1 MIRKQG
7 LSAIAA
13 SVGLAVA
20 LTLASLPAAAKDKAK
35 VAFIGPLTGGVA
47 ANGIGAR
54 NSAELAVKLRNAD
67 PKAKYEYELVVLDD
81 ECKPNVAVQVATKAG
96 ADRSVIAAAAHYCSA
111 AAIAAVETYNR
122 LGLPMVVWG
131 AVLPDITYRNKY
143 PEVHRVNGTMI
154 NQNEVAAKFMT
165 GLGFKKWVVIHDTTD
180 YGKGHNEYFTKYAK
194 ENGGQ
199 IVGTFGVTADQQ
211 DFTAE
216 LTQAKALNPEVI
228 YFGGLTPIGIRIR
241 SQMDK
246 LGLSA
251 VFQGTSGIKSDAYIQ
266 ALGPLAEGSLSFI
279 EGAPIEKLPGGKFFQ
294 EQYDKAGYKEPPE
307 AYGAFAFVAM
317 QLILDTIEQVGPDRK
332 KVTDALGKV
341 ANYDSVI
348 GPVTFDDHGQNTVP
362 LISKYVA
369 QDGKWVIW
377 EDSEYASR
385 QAQAEEVTQMPS
397 ERSRRMATVRSHAL
411 RLHVTGIAIRHRSE
425 NGVEIALQ
433 YLINGL
439 MLGIMY
445 GLVAVGFTL
454 FFGVLDVIKFSH
466 GDVLTV
472 GVFTGFATYL
482 ALKAAQVSSP
492 LLQLIIVSI
501 VAMAAMAALGA
512 VIARYLVLPLSS
524 APALNTLLITLM
536 LGTVLREGVRL
547 VFPDGSNP
555 KPFPAL
561 LPTTAYTF
569 GHFTLRL
576 DSLMLLAAGVAMIVA
591 VHLLINRTKLGL
603 AIRAVAQDGE
613 TARTMGIN
621 FTFVV
626 LTTFAIGSG
635 VAAFAGVMNG
645 LYYNEINFSMGLL
658 LGVFGFSA
666 AVVGG
671 LGNIY
676 GAILGGFLFAGL
688 QTIGAVALPF
698 ASAYKDV
705 FALAVIIAIMA
716 WRPTGLIAE
725 KSSERV

>member
-1 MIRKQG
+1 M
-7 LSAIAA
+7 
-13 SVGLAVA
+13 
-20 LTLASLPAAAKDKAK
+20 
-35 VAFIGPLTGGVA
+35 
-47 ANGIGAR
+47 
-54 NSAELAVKLRNAD
+54 
-67 PKAKYEYELVVLDD
+67 
-81 ECKPNVAVQVATKAG
+81 
-96 ADRSVIAAAAHYCSA
+96 
-111 AAIAAVETYNR
+111 
-122 LGLPMVVWG
+122 
-131 AVLPDITYRNKY
+131 
-143 PEVHRVNGTMI
+143 
-154 NQNEVAAKFMT
+154 
-165 GLGFKKWVVIHDTTD
+165 
-180 YGKGHNEYFTKYAK
+180 
-194 ENGGQ
+194 
-199 IVGTFGVTADQQ
+199 
-211 DFTAE
+211 
-216 LTQAKALNPEVI
+216 
-228 YFGGLTPIGIRIR
+228 
-241 SQMDK
+241 
-246 LGLSA
+246 
-251 VFQGTSGIKSDAYIQ
+251 
-266 ALGPLAEGSLSFI
+266 
-279 EGAPIEKLPGGKFFQ
+279 
-294 EQYDKAGYKEPPE
+294 
-307 AYGAFAFVAM
+307 
-317 QLILDTIEQVGPDRK
+317 
-332 KVTDALGKV
+332 
-341 ANYDSVI
+341 
-348 GPVTFDDHGQNTVP
+348 
-362 LISKYVA
+362 
-369 QDGKWVIW
+369 
-377 EDSEYASR
+377 
-385 QAQAEEVTQMPS
+385 
-397 ERSRRMATVRSHAL
+397 
-411 RLHVTGIAIRHRSE
+411 
-425 NGVEIALQ
+425 EIALQ

-454 FFGVLDVIKFSH
+454 FFGVLDIIKFSH

-472 GVFTGFATYL
+472 GVFAGFATYL

-492 LLQLIIVSI
+492 LLQLIIISI

-512 VIARYLVLPLSS
+512 VIARYLVLPLAS

-547 VFPDGSNP
+547 GFPDGSNP

-576 DSLMLLAAGVAMIVA
+576 DSLMLLAAGKAVVVLVYAIVLINL
-591 VHLLINRTKLGL
+591 VINRTKLGL